1 MTCNDCF
8 EALSCVL
15 DGELEPEL
23 QDAMNDHLESCADC
37 RHLQT
42 RMLALSAEM
51 KGQFFPVV
59 PESEV
64 RKIVQTALTES
75 ATVSWDWLRRL
86 LRFPYE
92 SWLPRTGLR
101 LAGYGMMLMLVLQT
115 LITRYVVP
123 LYTGLEATSEKG
135 LEGLSSW
142 PAWSPPLEMV
152 QWWALVVFV
161 VGAWTAGTPGLIVDL
176 WGNSRL
182 IKKDVLT
189 LGVGLLFVGPA
200 VFLPLLAELQ
210 VGRYLCACCLW
221 AGICALLTYALL
233 LFKTQRSLP
242 KLAVD
247 FALLA
252 LFLGILEASA
262 RRALEL
268 DGPATLGN
276 LIELSAGH
284 FGFAG
289 LVSGLALAGG
299 AVILTI
305 LGLASFARS
314 YRSRGGA
321 AVGVVAFALAGVCA
335 AKTPLWSV
343 EQNVLLPKET
353 NQVAYI
359 LGSAR
364 TNPWV
369 LTRESYPGLAGGDGT
384 STPEQARVALLDAY
398 LRWDEVALLN
408 HLSSWADRAPGVTWG
423 LVSFVDTLG
432 VRNGTTLT
440 VPTEER
446 RKLVS
451 HLLQKLKWRRLNDVV
466 LSEPGAIM
474 DGTLIGLDG
483 APAANV
489 PLRLFQV
496 SDDGSIEDVLER
508 LTEEQKWAR
517 DLVAQSIPS
526 PGETFPRRLSVFT
539 DSSGGFRFSRLPAGR
554 YFVAILMEQELNL
567 TLNSSIPGLIELR
580 EGKRTELG
588 RIRLSVGT
596 EGQDVSLASD
606 RWRPEGKV
614 SFSTNSEIDSAKLEP
629 KSVMTGFVDTNIF
642 AGGRARVKF
651 VSQGPGGVEARFFS
665 KEGDLKERFQATLS
679 ETGFDELEVDTGG
692 QDGYLQLVVSAKDRQ
707 LNLNYVKIEVLSR
720 G

>member
-1 MTCNDCF
+1 M
-8 EALSCVL
+8 L

-92 SWLPRTGLR
+92 NWLPRTALR
-101 LAGYGMMLMLVLQT
+101 LVSYGTMLLLVLQT
-115 LITRYVVP
+115 LIIRYVAP
-123 LYTGLEATSEKG
+123 LYSGLEATSEQG

-152 QWWALVVFV
+152 QWWALLVFV
-161 VGAWTAGTPGLIVDL
+161 VGAWTAGAPGLVVDL

-189 LGVGLLFVGPA
+189 LGTGLLLVGPA
-200 VFLPLLAELQ
+200 MFLPLLAELQ

-221 AGICALLTYALL
+221 AGICALVTYALL

-247 FALLA
+247 FAILA
-252 LFLGILEASA
+252 LFLGVLEASA

-284 FGFAG
+284 FSFAG
-289 LVSGLALAGG
+289 IVSGLALAGG

-321 AVGVVAFALAGVCA
+321 AVGVVALALAAICA

-343 EQNVLLPKET
+343 EQNVLIQKDT
-353 NQVAYI
+353 TQVAYV

-364 TNPWV
+364 SNPWV
-369 LTRESYPGLAGGDGT
+369 LSRESYPGLAAGDDT
-384 STPEQARVALLDAY
+384 STPEAARVSLLAAY
-398 LRWDEVALLN
+398 LRWDEAGFLSL
-408 HLSSWADRAPGVTWG
+408 LSSWADRAPGVTWG
-423 LVSFVDTLG
+423 LVSFIDTLG

-451 HLLQKLKWRRLNDVV
+451 HLLQKLKWRRLNYVV
-466 LSEPGAIM
+466 LSEPGAII

-483 APAANV
+483 SPAANV
-489 PLRLFQV
+489 PLRLFKI
-496 SDDGSIEDVLER
+496 SDDGSIEDVLVR
-508 LTEEQKWAR
+508 LSEEQQWAR
-517 DLVAQSIPS
+517 ELLTQNIPS
-526 PGETFPRRLSVFT
+526 PAETFPRRLSVVT
-539 DSSGGFRFSRLPAGR
+539 DSSGSFRFSRLPAGR

-567 TLNSSIPGLIELR
+567 TLNSSIPGSIDLK

-596 EGQDVSLASD
+596 EGRDISLAPD
-606 RWRPEGKV
+606 RWRSEGKV

-629 KSVMTGFVDTNIF
+629 RATLTGFVDTQTF
-642 AGGRARVKF
+642 AGRARVKF
-651 VSQGPGGVEARFFS
+651 VSQGAGTVEARFFS
-665 KEGDLKERFQATLS
+665 KEGDLNERFQTELS
-679 ETGFDELEVDTGG
+679 ETGFDELEVDTGE

>member
-51 KGQFFPVV
+51 KGQSFPVV

-92 SWLPRTGLR
+92 SWLPRTALR
-101 LAGYGMMLMLVLQT
+101 LVSYGTMLLLVLQT
-115 LITRYVVP
+115 LIIRYVAP
-123 LYTGLEATSEKG
+123 LYSGLEATSEQG

-152 QWWALVVFV
+152 QWWALLVFV
-161 VGAWTAGTPGLIVDL
+161 VGAWTAGAPGLVVDL

-182 IKKDVLT
+182 IKKHVLT
-189 LGVGLLFVGPA
+189 LGTGLLLVGPA
-200 VFLPLLAELQ
+200 MFLPLLAELQ

-247 FALLA
+247 FAILA
-252 LFLGILEASA
+252 LFLGVLEASA

-284 FGFAG
+284 FSFAG
-289 LVSGLALAGG
+289 IVSGLALAGG

-321 AVGVVAFALAGVCA
+321 AVGVVALALAAICA

-343 EQNVLLPKET
+343 EQNVLIQKDT
-353 NQVAYI
+353 TQVAYV

-364 TNPWV
+364 SNPWV
-369 LTRESYPGLAGGDGT
+369 LSRESYPGLAVGDDT
-384 STPEQARVALLDAY
+384 STPEAARVSLLAAY
-398 LRWDEVALLN
+398 LRWDEAGFLGL
-408 HLSSWADRAPGVTWG
+408 LSSWADRAPGVTWG
-423 LVSFVDTLG
+423 LVSFIDTLG

-466 LSEPGAIM
+466 LSEPGAII

-483 APAANV
+483 SPAANV
-489 PLRLFQV
+489 PLRLFKI
-496 SDDGSIEDVLER
+496 SDDGSIEDVLVR
-508 LTEEQKWAR
+508 LSEEQQWAR
-517 DLVAQSIPS
+517 ELLTQNIPS
-526 PGETFPRRLSVFT
+526 PAETFPRRLSVVT
-539 DSSGGFRFSRLPAGR
+539 DSSGSFRFSRLPAGR

-567 TLNSSIPGLIELR
+567 TLNSSIPGSIDLK

-596 EGQDVSLASD
+596 EGRDISLAPD
-606 RWRPEGKV
+606 RWRSEGKV

-629 KSVMTGFVDTNIF
+629 RATLTGFVDTQTF

-651 VSQGPGGVEARFFS
+651 VSQGAGTVEARFFS
-665 KEGDLKERFQATLS
+665 KEGDLNERFQTELS
-679 ETGFDELEVDTGG
+679 ETGFDELEVDTGE

>member
-92 SWLPRTGLR
+92 NWLPRTALR
-101 LAGYGMMLMLVLQT
+101 LVSYGTMLLLVLQT
-115 LITRYVVP
+115 LIIRYVAP
-123 LYTGLEATSEKG
+123 LYSGLEATSEQG

-152 QWWALVVFV
+152 QWWALLVFV
-161 VGAWTAGTPGLIVDL
+161 VGAWTAGAPGLVVDL

-189 LGVGLLFVGPA
+189 LGTGLLLVGPA
-200 VFLPLLAELQ
+200 MFLPLLAELQ

-221 AGICALLTYALL
+221 AGICALVTYALL

-247 FALLA
+247 FAILA
-252 LFLGILEASA
+252 LFLGVLEASA

-284 FGFAG
+284 FSFAG
-289 LVSGLALAGG
+289 IVSGLALAGG

-321 AVGVVAFALAGVCA
+321 AVGVVALALAAICA

-343 EQNVLLPKET
+343 EQNVLIQKDT
-353 NQVAYI
+353 TQVAYV

-364 TNPWV
+364 SNPWV
-369 LTRESYPGLAGGDGT
+369 LSRESYPGLAAGDDT
-384 STPEQARVALLDAY
+384 STPEAARVSLLAAY
-398 LRWDEVALLN
+398 LRWDEAGFLSL
-408 HLSSWADRAPGVTWG
+408 LSSWADRAPGVTWG
-423 LVSFVDTLG
+423 LVSFIDTLG

-451 HLLQKLKWRRLNDVV
+451 HLLQKLKWRRLNYVV
-466 LSEPGAIM
+466 LSEPGAII

-483 APAANV
+483 SPAANV
-489 PLRLFQV
+489 PLRLFKI
-496 SDDGSIEDVLER
+496 SDDGSIEDVLVR
-508 LTEEQKWAR
+508 LSEEQQWAR
-517 DLVAQSIPS
+517 ELLTQNIPS
-526 PGETFPRRLSVFT
+526 PAETFPRRLSVVT
-539 DSSGGFRFSRLPAGR
+539 DSSGSFRFSRLPAGR

-567 TLNSSIPGLIELR
+567 TLNSSIPGSIDLK

-596 EGQDVSLASD
+596 EGRDISLAPD
-606 RWRPEGKV
+606 RWRSEGKV

-629 KSVMTGFVDTNIF
+629 RATLTGFVDTQTF

-651 VSQGPGGVEARFFS
+651 VSQGAGTVEARFFS
-665 KEGDLKERFQATLS
+665 KEGDLNERFQTELS
-679 ETGFDELEVDTGG
+679 ETGFDELEVDTGE

>member
-8 EALSCVL
+8 EALSCAL

-51 KGQFFPVV
+51 KGQSFPVV

-101 LAGYGMMLMLVLQT
+101 LVGYSTMLMLVLQT
-115 LITRYVVP
+115 LIIRYVAP
-123 LYTGLEATSEKG
+123 LYTGLEATSEQG

-142 PAWSPPLEMV
+142 PVWSPPLEMV

-161 VGAWTAGTPGLIVDL
+161 VGAWTAGAPGLVVDL
-176 WGNSRL
+176 WGNSQL
-182 IKKDVLT
+182 IKKDVVT
-189 LGVGLLFVGPA
+189 LGTGLLLIGPA
-200 VFLPLLAELQ
+200 MFLPLLAELQ
-210 VGRYLCACCLW
+210 LGRYLCACCLW
-221 AGICALLTYALL
+221 AGICALFTYALL

-247 FALLA
+247 FAVLA
-252 LFLGILEASA
+252 VILGILETSA

-268 DGPATLGN
+268 DGPALLGT
-276 LIELSAGH
+276 LIELAVGH

-289 LVSGLALAGG
+289 IVSGLTLAGG
-299 AVILTI
+299 ALILTV
-305 LGLASFARS
+305 LGLASFTRS

-321 AVGVVAFALAGVCA
+321 AVGVVALALAAVCA
-335 AKTPLWSV
+335 FKTPIWSL
-343 EQNVLLPKET
+343 EQRVPTHKDT
-353 NQVAYI
+353 TQIAYI

-369 LTRESYPGLAGGDGT
+369 LSRESYPGINAGDDT
-384 STPEQARVALLDAY
+384 NTPEEARAALLAAY
-398 LRWDEVALLN
+398 LKWDEAGFLN
-408 HLSSWADRAPGVTWG
+408 ILSSWAEGAPGVTWG
-423 LVSFVDTLG
+423 MVSFVDTLG
-432 VRNGTTLT
+432 VRTGTTLT

-451 HLLQKLKWRRLNDVV
+451 NLLQKLEWRRLNDVV
-466 LSEPGAIM
+466 LSEPGAVVE
-474 DGTLIGLDG
+474 GTLIGLDG

-489 PLRLFQV
+489 PLRLF
-496 SDDGSIEDVLER
+496 SIDENGSIEEVLER
-508 LTEEQKWAR
+508 LTEEQQWAR
-517 DLVAQSIPS
+517 RLLGESVPS
-526 PGETFPRRLSVFT
+526 PAETFPRRLSVST
-539 DSSGGFRFSRLPAGR
+539 DGSGGFRFSRLPAGR

-567 TLNSSIPGLIELR
+567 TLNSSIPGPIDLR

-596 EGQDVSLASD
+596 EGEDVSLASD

-614 SFSTNSEIDSAKLEP
+614 SFSTNSEIDSAKLD
-629 KSVMTGFVDTNIF
+629 SRAAMTGFVDTNIF

-651 VSQGPGGVEARFFS
+651 VSQGPGLVEARFFS
-665 KEGDLKERFQATLS
+665 KEGDLKERFQTTLS
-679 ETGFDELEVDTGG
+679 ETGFDELEVDTGD
-692 QDGYLQLVVSAKDRQ
+692 QDGYLQLVVSAKERQ
-707 LNLNYVKIEVLSR
+707 LNLNYVKIEVLS
-720 G
+720 GG